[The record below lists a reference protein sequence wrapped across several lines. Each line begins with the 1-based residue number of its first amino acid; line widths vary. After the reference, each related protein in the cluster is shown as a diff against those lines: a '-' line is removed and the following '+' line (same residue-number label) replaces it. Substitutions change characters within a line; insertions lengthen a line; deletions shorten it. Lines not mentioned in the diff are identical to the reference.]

1 MYRRRVFEVANELSV
16 DVRTVLDS
24 LRSLGEAE
32 VRPEAQLS
40 ESLARKVRLH
50 LNGGGAVPER
60 RRGAEMTYSTGSWQA
75 LGICAICCGRHT
87 VPDCQ

>member
-1 MYRRRVFEVANELSV
+1 MDFVYRRRVFEVANELGV
-16 DVRTVLDS
+16 DVRTVLDA

-40 ESLARKVRLH
+40 ESLARKVRVH

-60 RRGAEMTYSTGSWQA
+60 RRGVEPARRRS
-75 LGICAICCGRHT
+75 RR
-87 VPDCQ
+87 